1 MDLDTLQK
9 RYESRAMKEVK
20 DMDLVYRDYYLILL
34 NAVMFNSSDSPKAR
48 QALEYFRTLDNYYL
62 SDVPMIREMVRKEMG
77 GKDADDSKS
86 TTSEV
91 EVKTP
96 SARGASKTGSKAR
109 ERKRPAED
117 SPASAS
123 SSTPSSSKKR
133 KR

>member
-34 NAVMFNSSDSPKAR
+34 NAVMFNSSESPKAK

-62 SDVPMIREMVRKEMG
+62 SDVPMIREMVRKEMS

-96 SARGASKTGSKAR
+96 SARAASKAGSKAR
-109 ERKRPAED
+109 DRKRPAED
-117 SPASAS
+117 SPASTSSAS
-123 SSTPSSSKKR
+123 ASSKKR

>member
-34 NAVMFNSSDSPKAR
+34 NAIMFNSSDSPKAK

-62 SDVPMIREMVRKEMG
+62 SDVPMIREMVRKEMS

-96 SARGASKTGSKAR
+96 ARATSKSGSKGR
-109 ERKRPAED
+109 DRKRPAED
-117 SPASAS
+117 SPASTS
-123 SSTPSSSKKR
+123 SSTSSSKKR